1 MPQRAAIRATIP
13 ALCALALWAP
23 AWMAF
28 ATPANKSALDR
39 HYDRFLAKE
48 LNRCTTCHLPSD
60 NKAPENLDEFPHN
73 PFGRRLRVLGEELAR
88 AGQKKDLATRLTRV
102 AREDSDGDGVPNEI
116 ELLLGHNPGDA
127 KDTPTKAEL
136 ALAARRNAEFRKFL
150 ASYRW
155 RPFEPVH
162 RPAVPKIKNA
172 RWLRNPI
179 DVFVAAEHEKLKLKP
194 RPEAPKQVL
203 LRRLYLDLVGLSP
216 TPEEQHAFEND
227 TSRDAYERAVDRL
240 LNDPRYGERWG
251 RHWMDVW
258 RYSDWA
264 GWSGGNQIRDS
275 KPHIWRWRDWIVE
288 SLNADK
294 GYDQMAKEMLAADEL
309 SPGDTN
315 AVRATGFLV
324 RNYKMLSREQWLE
337 DTVKHSSQALLG
349 LTVGCAK
356 CHNHMMDPI
365 SQREYYQMRAIFEPH
380 NVRTDHVPG
389 ETDVAKDGLVFAY
402 DKETNAVTYF
412 FIRGDERKPDTNRVM
427 VPGVPKVLGGE
438 LHIAPVKLPNS
449 TAFPDRREFV
459 VRDLVAASEKSI
471 SEAREKLEKD
481 RANSAKLTES
491 SLALAIAEAKH
502 GSLLSV
508 LKAEKLED
516 ADAKET
522 DEWKQTAREAVVAQ
536 RKLAVLEAELKLH
549 LAKAAGAAAQ

>member
-1 MPQRAAIRATIP
+1 
-13 ALCALALWAP
+13 
-23 AWMAF
+23 
-28 ATPANKSALDR
+28 
-39 HYDRFLAKE
+39 
-48 LNRCTTCHLPSD
+48 
-60 NKAPENLDEFPHN
+60 
-73 PFGRRLRVLGEELAR
+73 
-88 AGQKKDLATRLTRV
+88 
-102 AREDSDGDGVPNEI
+102 
-116 ELLLGHNPGDA
+116 
-127 KDTPTKAEL
+127 
-136 ALAARRNAEFRKFL
+136 
-150 ASYRW
+150 
-155 RPFEPVH
+155 
-162 RPAVPKIKNA
+162 
-172 RWLRNPI
+172 
-179 DVFVAAEHEKLKLKP
+179 
-194 RPEAPKQVL
+194 
-203 LRRLYLDLVGLSP
+203 
-216 TPEEQHAFEND
+216 
-227 TSRDAYERAVDRL
+227 
-240 LNDPRYGERWG
+240 
-251 RHWMDVW
+251 
-258 RYSDWA
+258 
-264 GWSGGNQIRDS
+264 
-275 KPHIWRWRDWIVE
+275 
-288 SLNADK
+288 
-294 GYDQMAKEMLAADEL
+294 
-309 SPGDTN
+309 
-315 AVRATGFLV
+315 
-324 RNYKMLSREQWLE
+324 
-337 DTVKHSSQALLG
+337 
-349 LTVGCAK
+349 
-356 CHNHMMDPI
+356 
-365 SQREYYQMRAIFEPH
+365 MRAMFEPH

-549 LAKAAGAAAQ
+549 LAKAAGAAA